1 MSQARADLEALRYP
15 VGRFEYDTSSTA
27 LARPVW
33 LTSIESLP
41 QTLRELVAGL
51 SEQQLDTPYRE
62 GGWTVRQ
69 VVHHVADSHM
79 NAYVRLKLALTEE
92 NPTVKPY
99 EEARWAELPD
109 SRLGVEVSL
118 GLIDALHARWVV
130 LLRSMKDDA
139 YARTWQHPEHGV
151 RDLDYL
157 VQLYAWHSRHHCGH
171 IRSLR
176 ERSGWR

>member
-1 MSQARADLEALRYP
+1 MDAQSDELRYP
-15 VGRFEYDTSSTA
+15 LGRFTYRGPSSPA
-27 LARPVW
+27 ERLAC
-33 LTSIESLP
+33 IERIEAAP
-41 QTLRELVAGL
+41 AAIRRAVEGLRQ
-51 SEQQLDTPYRE
+51 SQLDTPYRE

-79 NAYVRLKLALTEE
+79 NAYVRVKLALTED

-99 EEARWAELPD
+99 DEKLWAELPD
-109 SRLGVEVSL
+109 SRLSVEVSL

-130 LLRSMKDDA
+130 LLRSMKEDA
-139 YARTWQHPEHGV
+139 FRRTWRHPEHGE

-171 IRSLR
+171 IRALR